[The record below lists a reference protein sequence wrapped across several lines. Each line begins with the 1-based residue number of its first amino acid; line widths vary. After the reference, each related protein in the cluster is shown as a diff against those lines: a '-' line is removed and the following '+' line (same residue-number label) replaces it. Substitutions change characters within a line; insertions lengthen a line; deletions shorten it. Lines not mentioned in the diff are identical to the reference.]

1 MQRKVLSAQV
11 LSARSYIARGGFILK
26 FVAFIPAFA
35 FCVMTHLQYQRWQTL
50 ISKLVVEATYLV
62 STAHW

>member
-11 LSARSYIARGGFILK
+11 LSARSYIAKAGFILK
-26 FVAFIPAFA
+26 LFTFIIA
-35 FCVMTHLQYQRWQTL
+35 FCIMPHLQYQRWQTL
-50 ISKLVVEATYLV
+50 ISKLVVKATSLV